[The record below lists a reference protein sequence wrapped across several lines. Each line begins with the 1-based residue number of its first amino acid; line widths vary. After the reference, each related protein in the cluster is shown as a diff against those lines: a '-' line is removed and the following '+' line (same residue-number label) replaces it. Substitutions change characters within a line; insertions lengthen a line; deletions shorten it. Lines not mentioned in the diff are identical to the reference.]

1 MYVIENFSKYF
12 PEKKWNLH
20 PKIKRNLENW
30 ILWCNIYLLEQRKKL
45 ALNIEKRLKKVW
57 TKIFNILGPL
67 ATLWDEFQNLE
78 NNGERYQETPWS
90 SSHPKVFLR
99 KCDFNKVTLK
109 FYWNRAS
116 AWVFSCKFAAYFQN
130 TFS

>member
-67 ATLWDEFQNLE
+67 ATLWDEVQNIE

-90 SSHPKVFLR
+90 SSHPEVFLR
-99 KCDFNKVTLK
+99 KCDFNKVTLQ